1 MITKLTEQMHLDE
14 VEMRFTKDQVATS
27 LGFFFPFCVGHPAPF
42 RGCDA
47 LPCLR
52 PIMSQLPSLLI
63 DLRAYVFSY
72 SKL

>member
-1 MITKLTEQMHLDE
+1 MHLDE
-14 VEMRFTKDQVATS
+14 VEMRFTKDQVHRW
-27 LGFFFPFCVGHPAPF
+27 LGFFFPFSVAHPAPF

-47 LPCLR
+47 LSCLR

-63 DLRAYVFSY
+63 DLRAYAVSY